1 MNDAIIAALEM
12 VAVVFL
18 LASVFFVVKMLN
30 ITKGAEIVAINKPK
44 TVMRLLAA
52 TFIVLFFSSF
62 FGLLNGLLFA
72 VPYLVEIQQVMV
84 ILAGLFGVVA
94 IYTAVYFYRTS
105 PTKIQ
110 SSIKDHVQN

>member
-1 MNDAIIAALEM
+1 MNAVVPALEM

-18 LASVFFVVKMLN
+18 LASVFFVVKMLD

-62 FGLLNGLLFA
+62 FGLLNGLFFS
-72 VPYLVEIQQVMV
+72 VPYLAEIQQVMV

-105 PTKIQ
+105 PAKIQ
-110 SSIKDHVQN
+110 ASIKEQAHS